1 MKALSGDIINKIV
14 QNLVKEFA
22 PEKII
27 LFGSYAWG
35 KPDKNSDLDLF
46 IVVSDSKISPA
57 QRAIRAHRCL
67 RGINFPKDI
76 LVKTRTEVD
85 KFINVHASLE
95 AQVLNEGKVLYERS

>member
-1 MKALSGDIINKIV
+1 MKALSVDIINKIV

-35 KPDKNSDLDLF
+35 RPKKDSDLDLF
-46 IVVSDSKISPA
+46 VIISESDSPPV

-67 RGINFPKDI
+67 RGVDFSKDI
-76 LVKTRTEVD
+76 LVRTRSEVE
-85 KFINVHASLE
+85 KFMNVHASLE
-95 AQVLNEGKVLYERS
+95 AQVLEEGKIIYERT